1 MDSVVVVSIFVG
13 VIILF
18 LLVGAPLKPVQFIGQ
33 AFIKL
38 AIGALLLFLLN
49 AVGTS
54 FGLRIPINAITTVV
68 AGFLGVPGVAALA
81 IIKYIIMP

>member
-1 MDSVVVVSIFVG
+1 MDPVIVISVFVG

-18 LLVGAPLKPVQFIGQ
+18 LLVGAPLKPFRFIGQ

-54 FGLRIPINAITTVV
+54 IDLRIPINALTTVV
-68 AGFLGVPGVAALA
+68 AGFLGIPGIAALA
-81 IIKYIIMP
+81 IIKYTILP